1 MKFITK
7 VQKLSDAE
15 KYAGEKRAEISA
27 DLLAIIQQNNI
38 DITKLL
44 KSLNLSRNSYY
55 HYAEKKEFPTDW
67 LKKIS
72 QSDVIK
78 QLDI

>member
-1 MKFITK
+1 MKFSTK
-7 VQKLSDAE
+7 IQKLADAE
-15 KYAGEKRAEISA
+15 KYETEKRAEISA
-27 DLLAIIQQNNI
+27 ELLAIIQQHNI

-55 HYAEKKEFPTDW
+55 HYAEKKFFPTDW

-72 QSDVIK
+72 QSDVFK